1 LPPPFDGLA
10 QPDFGDLMASTLP
23 DDILL
28 PAAAPVAGPRP
39 PRSRL
44 TAFVPIALA
53 LLGIVAILFGRVT
66 VQEISANDVPAAVD
80 PVTTGSIGTALPMK
94 ADGSPGAR

>member
-1 LPPPFDGLA
+1 
-10 QPDFGDLMASTLP
+10 MASTLP

-28 PAAAPVAGPRP
+28 PAATTRSAGPRP
-39 PRSRL
+39 ARSRV

-53 LLGIVAILFGRVT
+53 LLGVAAILFGRVT
-66 VQEISANDVPAAVD
+66 IQEISANDVPEAVD
-80 PVTTGSIGTALPMK
+80 PVTTGSIDTALPTK

>member
-1 LPPPFDGLA
+1 
-10 QPDFGDLMASTLP
+10 MASTLP

-28 PAAAPVAGPRP
+28 PAPRGSASPRP
-39 PRSRL
+39 AKSRV

-53 LLGIVAILFGRVT
+53 LLGVVAILFGRVT
-66 VQEISANDVPAAVD
+66 TQDISANDVPVSVD
-80 PVTTGSIGTALPMK
+80 PVTTGSIEAPAPMK